1 MEVIDWR
8 TPRGIARLG
17 CVLLLVTSLGTIDAA
32 AQEAP
37 DSTDALTV
45 DQAVQLALA
54 NNRNLK
60 IVSLSLDSSK
70 QKLLADKTK
79 RLPAFN
85 TYVFASQLLEPIS
98 FTVQAGQFGSYPG
111 IGPIPATN
119 TNITTPS
126 QPRRT
131 SSPPPLSRSSR
142 FTRSTCTFTDRSCRW
157 SRPRKGCARSE
168 SRLSTMCAQAYYSI
182 VEIQNAIA
190 ACEASI
196 KQYKEL
202 DRITAQYVAEQ
213 VALKS
218 ENLEVKA
225 KLADEQYKL
234 LQYQDKLA
242 SAKES
247 LNNLLGR
254 DINTQFHAA

>member
-17 CVLLLVTSLGTIDAA
+17 CILLLVTSLGTIDAA

-85 TYVFASQLLEPIS
+85 TYVFGSQLLEPIS
-98 FTVQAGQFGSYPG
+98 FTVQAGQFGTLSRHRPHSRHQHQHHD
-111 IGPIPATN
+111 
-119 TNITTPS
+119 S
-126 QPRRT
+126 QPADRLHLCHRRST
-131 SSPPPLSRSSR
+131 SSHALQDQPIHSRTGIVGR
-142 FTRSTCTFTDRSCRW
+142 AGHTKGTR
-157 SRPRKGCARSE
+157 GA
-168 SRLSTMCAQAYYSI
+168 
-182 VEIQNAIA
+182 
-190 ACEASI
+190 
-196 KQYKEL
+196 
-202 DRITAQYVAEQ
+202 
-213 VALKS
+213 
-218 ENLEVKA
+218 NL
-225 KLADEQYKL
+225 Y
-234 LQYQDKLA
+234 
-242 SAKES
+242 
-247 LNNLLGR
+247 R
-254 DINTQFHAA
+254 